1 MEEFKG
7 LIPVPSYPG
16 ALDGKMMNRREF
28 LSGSSAIAAAVSL
41 SPASQS
47 LELTTAKPSSN
58 RIPVIDI
65 TDLYHPFQD
74 PGDNLDLVYGFAFPE
89 IDLRA
94 VILDVTNAFR
104 RPIANAPNLWHD
116 PNGPREPGIVPVTQ
130 LNYVFDRQV
139 PYAVSPFTA
148 MRAAEDRMLDIPVFQ
163 QAGIRLL
170 LDTLEASEQPVE
182 ILSFGS
188 LRTLAIAFNRNP
200 DLVRR
205 KVARIHISAGSAAP
219 TIDRGSSSPE
229 NKIWEPDW
237 NVALDTW
244 AFVRMLQSDLPIA
257 IYPCSTQQDP
267 YAYGIHN
274 TYWKFPDLSFV
285 SRLDRRLRNYILY
298 ALARMNR
305 PDFLACLDGELV
317 AEATAARLTQPHN
330 VWETA
335 VWLNVTRRKLIRRA
349 NNEYAVVSAE
359 ESTVGSRV
367 ISNSLVPCD
376 IQVQKDGRFSFA
388 LTSKKS
394 NFSIFQRDDPA
405 EYETA
410 SRAAFTALWL
420 SFRTALATPSE

>member
-1 MEEFKG
+1 
-7 LIPVPSYPG
+7 
-16 ALDGKMMNRREF
+16 MNRREF
-28 LSGSSAIAAAVSL
+28 LSTSGVIAAAASFA
-41 SPASQS
+41 PASQS
-47 LELTTAKPSSN
+47 MAGPAAKPSSN
-58 RIPVIDI
+58 RIPVIDV

-74 PGDNLDLVYGFAFPE
+74 PGDSLDLVYAFAFPE

-94 VILDVTNAFR
+94 VILDVTDAFR
-104 RPIANAPNLWHD
+104 RPVANAPHLWND
-116 PNGPREPGIVPVTQ
+116 PNGPREPGILPVTQ

-148 MRAAEDRMLDIPVFQ
+148 MRTAEDRMLDIPSFQ

-188 LRTLAIAFNRNP
+188 LRTIAIAFNRHP
-200 DLVRR
+200 ELVRR
-205 KVARIHISAGSAAP
+205 KVARIHISAGSAEP
-219 TIDRGSSSPE
+219 PIERGNTLPE
-229 NKIWEPDW
+229 KEVPGYDW

-244 AFVRMLQSDLPIA
+244 AFVRLLQSDLPIA

-285 SRLDRRLRNYILY
+285 SRLDRRLRNYVLY

-305 PDFLACLDGELV
+305 PDFLACLDGELPI
-317 AEATAARLTQPHN
+317 EAASARLAQPHN

-349 NNEYAVVSAE
+349 NNEYAVISAE
-359 ESTVGSRV
+359 ESTAGSRV
-367 ISNSLVPCD
+367 INNSLVPCD

-420 SFRTALATPSE
+420 SFRTAKAAPSE